1 MLFTGNGSVRM
12 VKNCDQGLENA
23 ALSLRR
29 DVYQHTDIYQH
40 TDLSTDNNNIYI
52 YICIYCGQNYLKKCI
67 LLNVNCNN
75 NFIQN
80 TNPCGWQNPL
90 WLPDDCF
97 CF

>member
-1 MLFTGNGSVRM
+1 M

-52 YICIYCGQNYLKKCI
+52 YMSLLWSKLPQEMYSFKCK
-67 LLNVNCNN
+67 L
-75 NFIQN
+75 
-80 TNPCGWQNPL
+80 
-90 WLPDDCF
+90 
-97 CF
+97 

>member
-1 MLFTGNGSVRM
+1 M

-52 YICIYCGQNYLKKCI
+52 YMYL
-67 LLNVNCNN
+67 
-75 NFIQN
+75 
-80 TNPCGWQNPL
+80 L
-90 WLPDDCF
+90 WSKLPQ
-97 CF
+97 